1 MMGNELGTNDW
12 LWRITAT
19 VGLFFMGWAYSRGW
33 LRLAKDRR
41 PPQWGMITFA
51 AGLGLIG
58 FCLVSPFGRFGER
71 YFFIRTLQ
79 HVLLTG
85 LVPLL
90 LLVADP
96 YPVLKA
102 SLSAKL
108 RESFEEFVR
117 RPNFRKWA
125 TWCSSPGLV
134 LGEFVAIF
142 WFWHDPAM
150 IAAASR
156 FPVVRFLE
164 LGSLTFISCLYWWQ
178 ISEAA
183 PRLHRPMPPI
193 VRILYALCGMLP
205 IKLLGLVMLFGL
217 ETRVGGGNVAH
228 DSAELMVTIGNFT
241 MADKSLGALL
251 LWVMGG
257 FAYTYTAIYFATR
270 AIGKEGEKPSLPTSI
285 LEGDEIWRAPAI
297 RN

>member
-1 MMGNELGTNDW
+1 MGY
-12 LWRITAT
+12 
-19 VGLFFMGWAYSRGW
+19 AYIRGW

-41 PPQWGMITFA
+41 SPQWGMISFA
-51 AGLGLIG
+51 IGLTLIA
-58 FCLVSPFGRFGER
+58 FCIVSPFGRFGER
-71 YFFIRTLQ
+71 YFFIRTFQ
-79 HVLLTG
+79 HIFLTG

-90 LLVADP
+90 LLIGDP

-102 SLSAKL
+102 NFSSTKWGD
-108 RESFEEFVR
+108 SFEEFVR
-117 RPNFRKWA
+117 RPNFRKWV

-150 IAAASR
+150 VDAASR

-164 LGSLTFISCLYWWQ
+164 LGSLTFISFLYWWQ
-178 ISEAA
+178 ISEAT
-183 PRLHRPMPPI
+183 PRLHRPMPTV

-205 IKLLGLVMLFGL
+205 IKLLGIVMLFGL

-241 MADKSLGALL
+241 IADKSLGALF

-257 FAYTYTAIYFATR
+257 FTYTYTAVYFATR
-270 AIGKEGEKPSLPTSI
+270 AIGKEGEKPSMPTSI
-285 LEGDEIWRAPAI
+285 LEGDDIWRAPAI